1 MMVLTYPHKII
12 KLSSMEMSRGGRSM
26 SKFGVGVGD
35 DFPVDDGN
43 GQGADQ
49 GPPRDEREEFEDWKR
64 RREAHRARHEQY
76 RQQRAE
82 WQERKSAFKEKIRA
96 AARESFGDGRHDD
109 DRHYGGWQAGPRR
122 SHFPFFLW
130 PAIGLMIPILII
142 ALLVAIIAAVFKS
155 PFVFLGLVLLAFL
168 FFGFRHH
175 HWAGPGH
182 GHWHDRDRWRRR
194 DNGYDVDLKPS
205 SASTSEPKQTPS
217 SSAAAPQ
224 DGGK

>member
-1 MMVLTYPHKII
+1 
-12 KLSSMEMSRGGRSM
+12 M

-43 GQGADQ
+43 GRGEGGDQ

-64 RREAHRARHEQY
+64 RREAHRARREQY

-82 WQERKSAFKEKIRA
+82 WQERKRAFKEKIRA
-96 AARESFGDGRHDD
+96 AARESFGDARYDD
-109 DRHYGGWQAGPRR
+109 DRGYRGWHSGHRR
-122 SHFPFFLW
+122 SRFPFFLW
-130 PAIGLMIPILII
+130 PAIGIMIPILFI

-155 PFVFLGLVLLAFL
+155 PFVFLGLVLLAFM

-175 HWAGPGH
+175 RWAGPGH
-182 GHWHDRDRWRRR
+182 RHWHGHWHGGSD
-194 DNGYDVDLKPS
+194 GYDFDLKPTS
-205 SASTSEPKQTPS
+205 SSTGGSTQTPP
-217 SSAAAPQ
+217 APPAAPQ